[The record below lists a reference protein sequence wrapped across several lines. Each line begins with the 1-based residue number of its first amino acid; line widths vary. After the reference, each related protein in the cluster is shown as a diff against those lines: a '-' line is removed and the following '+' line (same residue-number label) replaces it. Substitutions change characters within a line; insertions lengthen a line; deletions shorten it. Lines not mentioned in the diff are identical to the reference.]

1 MKGICRN
8 LERDKF
14 VKQFQMFNKFLL
26 VGVLLLPIFLSAC
39 SAKLGSIQTEDVDTL
54 ILQAEK
60 AIKSAREVNAPSLA
74 FEEFEQAETYLEN
87 AKDALNEHN
96 GVEAIRFANQAI
108 TQARIA
114 RRKAVQNTM
123 NAEFN
128 ATSLEKDALIT
139 ELQKNI
145 KTNKNRLTDLENRIQ
160 QFVETEKELQ
170 QNIRTLENEKR
181 ELANTE
187 RKHEQKVA
195 ELSETLKS
203 IQAQSARSETE
214 IRNYGNKVKDLSRKV
229 DAAESMAKSESRQKR
244 AAVAETESVKK
255 QLREQANVYTKL
267 LSEAKK
273 RDVVAEH
280 DEYIKQKKPKAYAFA
295 DQLQS
300 NKPKRT
306 GRTSLSTQQINA
318 GKAALS
324 KWEKAWSS
332 KNVDAHLAFYSP
344 NATVSKIIIKESK
357 EHPTTLDRSLV
368 ETNLREM
375 NAEPW
380 KKTAELTEV
389 EQESVIGTYRYLRLV
404 SAAKTEDDTAL
415 YYMWIREIWV
425 HQVQGKWKINRETW
439 QIYENI
445 PDLGR

>member
-8 LERDKF
+8 LERDRF

-39 SAKLGSIQTEDVDTL
+39 TGKLGSIQTEDVDTL

-96 GVEAIRFANQAI
+96 GVEAIKFANQAI

-244 AAVAETESVKK
+244 AAVAEAESLKK

-273 RDVVAEH
+273 AGCG
-280 DEYIKQKKPKAYAFA
+280 
-295 DQLQS
+295 
-300 NKPKRT
+300 
-306 GRTSLSTQQINA
+306 GRT
-318 GKAALS
+318 
-324 KWEKAWSS
+324 
-332 KNVDAHLAFYSP
+332 
-344 NATVSKIIIKESK
+344 
-357 EHPTTLDRSLV
+357 R
-368 ETNLREM
+368 
-375 NAEPW
+375 
-380 KKTAELTEV
+380 
-389 EQESVIGTYRYLRLV
+389 
-404 SAAKTEDDTAL
+404 
-415 YYMWIREIWV
+415 
-425 HQVQGKWKINRETW
+425 
-439 QIYENI
+439 
-445 PDLGR
+445 